1 MFGCA
6 CMFRHKKTGYYW
18 FRRAVPK
25 RFRSIIGKTE
35 ITKSLGTK
43 NYEDAKR
50 ANRRVADEVEALFEQ
65 AKAKLTALAAAS
77 AIEFTPTP
85 GRLEWDDPSFTTA
98 DAERIA
104 QQWLTAFVV
113 RDKATRD
120 AEDVKTEGLWSLQAF
135 DLAQQPEALRT
146 ALRLNQRYVAAPI
159 VARLIE
165 AHGLNF
171 FVEGPA
177 GQRLSTAVLR
187 AMIKAAEVTHERHQG
202 NWDTP
207 LQIATSQQ
215 PSATSPAQ
223 GGAAASNISTVT
235 VSRVLEDYLTEAR
248 LPPETERYWRKSI
261 SLLLELND
269 LHQSTPIAAITKQHV
284 ATLKRELMK
293 LPARRQAKEFK
304 GLAAKQI
311 IAKFGDDPKH
321 KKLDEKSVNMRIDAI
336 RAVFSYAVRSDI
348 IAANPAALMSIKNT
362 KRVKAKPRLP
372 FDQADLE
379 TIFSQPMFNEPA
391 QWEGRQWLPVIALYM
406 GCRLE
411 EIGQLLV
418 SDLKVLNGVS
428 FFAITTL
435 VDDDEDF
442 EKNIKT
448 ESSQRN
454 VPLHPVLERLG
465 FHAYVERIRQA
476 GHKRL
481 FPDITS
487 KRRKVSSAYS
497 SWFSRFKRD
506 AGITSRRKVFHSFR
520 HSFKDACRAAGI
532 AVDVHDA
539 LTGHAR
545 SSVGDGYGLGYPLDR
560 LAGEIG
566 KVRYGL
572 TWEKASQAAQALHA
586 QARR

>member
-50 ANRRVADEVEALFEQ
+50 ANRRVADEVDALFEQ
-65 AKAKLTALAAAS
+65 AKGKLAAS
-77 AIEFTPTP
+77 AAAPAQNLAPTP
-85 GRLEWDDPSFTTA
+85 GRLEWDDPSFTAT

-104 QQWLTAFVV
+104 QQWLTAFVA
-113 RDKATRD
+113 RDKAIRD
-120 AEDVKTEGLWSLQAF
+120 GEDVKSEGLWALQAL
-135 DLAQQPEALRT
+135 DVAQQPDALRT
-146 ALRLNQRYVAAPI
+146 ALRLNQRYIATPI

-215 PSATSPAQ
+215 PSAPSPAQ
-223 GGAAASNISTVT
+223 AGAAASSISTVTVT

-269 LHQSTPIAAITKQHV
+269 LHQSTPIAAVTKQHV

-293 LPARRQAKEFK
+293 LSARRQAKEFK
-304 GLAAKQI
+304 GLTAKQI
-311 IAKFGDDPKH
+311 IAKFGDDPKY

-336 RAVFSYAVRSDI
+336 RAVFSSAVRSDI
-348 IAANPAALMSIKNT
+348 VATNPAALMSIKNT

-379 TIFSQPMFNEPA
+379 TIFSQPMFNDPA
-391 QWEGRQWLPVIALYM
+391 H
-406 GCRLE
+406 
-411 EIGQLLV
+411 
-418 SDLKVLNGVS
+418 NGKGGS
-428 FFAITTL
+428 
-435 VDDDEDF
+435 
-442 EKNIKT
+442 
-448 ESSQRN
+448 
-454 VPLHPVLERLG
+454 G
-465 FHAYVERIRQA
+465 F
-476 GHKRL
+476 
-481 FPDITS
+481 P
-487 KRRKVSSAYS
+487 
-497 SWFSRFKRD
+497 
-506 AGITSRRKVFHSFR
+506 
-520 HSFKDACRAAGI
+520 
-532 AVDVHDA
+532 
-539 LTGHAR
+539 
-545 SSVGDGYGLGYPLDR
+545 
-560 LAGEIG
+560 
-566 KVRYGL
+566 
-572 TWEKASQAAQALHA
+572 
-586 QARR
+586 